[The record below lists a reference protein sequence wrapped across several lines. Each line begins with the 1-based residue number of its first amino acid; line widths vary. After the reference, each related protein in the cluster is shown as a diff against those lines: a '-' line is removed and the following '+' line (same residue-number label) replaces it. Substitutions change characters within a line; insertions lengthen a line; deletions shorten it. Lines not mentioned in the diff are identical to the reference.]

1 MAVHLKGAIG
11 VSRLVTA
18 DDGQVIGQFMFRDGC
33 LHVEHDAPV
42 TLCCLMCKKS
52 AGRALFGNHNNLLRV
67 MAMGTAYILALV
79 VEREGDK
86 VHQHLALVH
95 VSREQLASGPAV
107 LIHALLHLTGNQI
120 GVGNGLGAIF
130 AHKLQVIVVAFGLE
144 RNNTVGTV
152 IFGMEDKLFLQQNFH
167 LGILLFAS
175 NIVLFSYP
183 YHTPC
188 TGTGEESFAHP
199 RAKNIPDFCLS
210 AFQRMKKERS
220 RKLAPLLHCICVIPT
235 LFLSGWY
242 RYRYQPKPNR
252 SGT

>member
-1 MAVHLKGAIG
+1 
-11 VSRLVTA
+11 
-18 DDGQVIGQFMFRDGC
+18 MFRDGC

-42 TLCCLMCKKS
+42 TLCCLMRKKS
-52 AGRALFGNHNNLLRV
+52 AGRALFGNHNDLLRV

-86 VHQHLALVH
+86 VHQYLALVH
-95 VSREQLASGPAV
+95 VSREQLASGPAA
-107 LIHALLHLTGNQI
+107 LIHTLLYLTGNQI
-120 GVGNGLGAIF
+120 RVGNGLGAIF
-130 AHKLQVIVVAFGLE
+130 THKLQVIVVAFGLE

-199 RAKNIPDFCLS
+199 RAKNIPDFVS
-210 AFQRMKKERS
+210 
-220 RKLAPLLHCICVIPT
+220 LL
-235 LFLSGWY
+235 FSG
-242 RYRYQPKPNR
+242 
-252 SGT
+252 